1 MPGREQRLHYNGVI
15 LTDHQTLAAAGVKND
30 DMITVARIRPTAQAP
45 PVAAAPAKS
54 GASNPF
60 ASFLDGAL
68 SRVLGPG
75 GSAAGA
81 AAGQPRPA
89 PFDLAAI
96 VKPFTQ
102 PSSDSVEGWTNQAKQ
117 FVQHVRAQAD
127 LLAAIASRQ
136 PNLHE
141 AIEKNNVQGLAGF
154 LKDMAARIEED
165 RLNRLVQ
172 THPDHPDAQRHIEE
186 TIRRKDIEAQ
196 WEHAMEHNPEAFAS
210 VVMLYCHFE
219 VNKHPITALIDS
231 GAQMTIM
238 SKSCAERCG
247 LMRFVDTRAAGFA
260 RGVGESKIL
269 GKIHSAVLKVGTQF
283 LDVSISVIDQDT
295 LEFIFG
301 LDMMRKHGA
310 VIDLK
315 QNSITLG
322 DEKIP
327 FLSEGEM
334 PDRLRGSNAIKTS
347 SEITKDRIAIEEAK
361 KASLE
366 AAEAAMEAAKPSSM
380 QVDPPAIAP
389 APSADSAKAR
399 ELAEM
404 MNVPL
409 ELAMQALATSN
420 GDMDTAASLLLS
432 SSR

>member
-1 MPGREQRLHYNGVI
+1 M
-15 LTDHQTLAAAGVKND
+15 TDHQTLAGAGVKND
-30 DMITVARIRPTAQAP
+30 DMITMARIRPAVLPP

-54 GASNPF
+54 GAANPF
-60 ASFLDGAL
+60 AAFLDGAL
-68 SRVLGPG
+68 SKVLGPT
-75 GSAAGA
+75 GA
-81 AAGQPRPA
+81 AASGQPRPA
-89 PFDLAAI
+89 PFDLVAI

-102 PSSDSVEGWTNQAKQ
+102 PSSDSVEGWTDQAKK
-117 FVQHVRAQAD
+117 FVQHVRAQGD
-127 LLAAIASRQ
+127 LLEVFASRQ

-141 AIEKNNVQGLAGF
+141 AIQKSNFAGLAGF
-154 LKDMAARIEED
+154 LKDMAARLEED

-172 THPDHPDAQRHIEE
+172 TQPDHPEAQRHIED
-186 TIRRKDIEAQ
+186 TIRRKDIDAQ

-210 VVMLYCHFE
+210 VVMLYCNFE
-219 VNKHPITALIDS
+219 VNKHPVTALIDS

-269 GKIHSAVLKVGTQF
+269 GKIHSAVLKVGSQF
-283 LDVSISVIDQDT
+283 VDVSISVIEQNT
-295 LEFIFG
+295 LEFILG
-301 LDMMRKHGA
+301 LDMMRRHGA
-310 VIDLK
+310 VIDLR
-315 QNSITLG
+315 QNVLLIG

-347 SEITKDRIAIEEAK
+347 SEITKDRLAIEEAK
-361 KASLE
+361 KASLD
-366 AAEAAMEAAKPSSM
+366 AAEAAAEQAKSSSM
-380 QVDPPAIAP
+380 QVDAPTDAPAPA
-389 APSADSAKAR
+389 APSADTAKAR

-409 ELAMQALATSN
+409 DLAIQALATSN